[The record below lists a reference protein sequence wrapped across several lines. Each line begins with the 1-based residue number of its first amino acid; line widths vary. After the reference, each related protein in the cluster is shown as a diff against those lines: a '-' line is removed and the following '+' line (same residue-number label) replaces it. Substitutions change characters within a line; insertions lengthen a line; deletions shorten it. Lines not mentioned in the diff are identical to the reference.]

1 MLYKALYNVELSLEL
16 AHFPLDNIKRI
27 TSKVRVLRNMARVQ
41 IVDLDLSTSLTWA
54 GTRFIPSVIIVLFP
68 IVELIIIHFLVTIK
82 GIFKLIVRLRINNIS
97 SVLSPVVELKIAI
110 LIQLLQR
117 GAILCDDR

>member
-1 MLYKALYNVELSLEL
+1 MLYKALYNVELSLKL
-16 AHFPLDNIKRI
+16 AHFPLDDIKRI

-82 GIFKLIVRLRINNIS
+82 GIFKLIVRLRINNVS
-97 SVLSPVVELKIAI
+97 SVLSSVFELKIAI